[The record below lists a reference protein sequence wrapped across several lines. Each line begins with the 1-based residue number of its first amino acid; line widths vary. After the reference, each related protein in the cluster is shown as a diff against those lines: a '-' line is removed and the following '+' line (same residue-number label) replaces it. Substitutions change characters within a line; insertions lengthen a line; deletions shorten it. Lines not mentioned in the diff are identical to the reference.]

1 MPLFVVLLSR
11 FILGEKQSFKVYCS
25 LLPIIIGVSIATITE
40 LSFDYVG
47 LLSALLS
54 TLWFSL
60 QNIYS
65 KKVLYDTGVHHLRL
79 LHILARLALFIF
91 SPFWLVIDLRKIL
104 ETANLLQ
111 NSDTFVMCFLLFLN
125 GFLNFVQNVIAFSL
139 LSLVSPL
146 TYSVCNATKRICVI
160 TISLFLLRNPV
171 TLFNLF
177 GMFIAIL
184 GVLCYNKAKYD
195 ANQAKK
201 RAASLP
207 YTKSDSNLLFKYQ
220 NANHVPFIHIPEKT
234 YENRYMGVLLSPHNH
249 QGNHI
254 PKAGPQEI

>member
-1 MPLFVVLLSR
+1 MPLFVVVLSR
-11 FILGEKQSFKVYCS
+11 FILGEKQSLKVYCS
-25 LLPIIIGVSIATITE
+25 LLPIIIGVSIATVTE
-40 LSFDYVG
+40 LSFDYIG

-65 KKVLYDTGVHHLRL
+65 KKVLFDTGVHHLRL
-79 LHILARLALFIF
+79 LHILARLALIIF
-91 SPFWLVIDLRKIL
+91 SPFWLMIDLRKIL
-104 ETANLLQ
+104 KTTNPLHD
-111 NSDTFVMCFLLFLN
+111 SDSFVMCFLLFLN
-125 GFLNFVQNVIAFSL
+125 GFLNFIQNVIAFSL

-146 TYSVCNATKRICVI
+146 TYSVCNATKRISVI
-160 TISLFLLRNPV
+160 TISLLLLRNPV

-177 GMFIAIL
+177 GMLLAIL
-184 GVLCYNKAKYD
+184 GVLFYNKAKYD

-201 RAASLP
+201 RVASLP

-220 NANHVPFIHIPEKT
+220 NSNHVPFIHIPEKT
-234 YENRYMGVLLSPHNH
+234 SETRYMGVLLSPHDH
-249 QGNHI
+249 QSNHI